1 MTFKIYDG
9 TTWNTQKSL
18 KLYDG
23 TSWSNAVKGWV
34 YNGTSW
40 QIAYPEFPT
49 IVTAP
54 TVSGNTSIGSTL
66 TVTNGTWNSDDAYAP
81 TSYSYQWKSGTTNV
95 GSNQNTY
102 VTVSGDSGST
112 ITCEVTAINQR
123 GSTPV
128 TSSNGI
134 TVALPAP
141 SSLSV
146 YDNTPAPGN
155 FSVNGS
161 GGVGSWSATH
171 TASTN
176 ATYYAGAAGSTGS
189 QPSSGQVWTPG
200 GIWYSSSQ
208 TFQSLQTWG
217 AGTVTIY
224 IFATNANPR
233 ITASWAA
240 VSGAT
245 SYDVSWS
252 GGASGSANT
261 TGTSYDIYPGTT
273 STITVTVTTKS
284 GSISGG
290 SASSSAA
297 GTNPQT
303 VRQTSVTVTAPAVAP
318 STPTGLVNTYSASN
332 GPGWTLTWNSSSG
345 TPTITYYWT
354 LYQSQSNGGSTT
366 ASTSGQ
372 TTGNTTGRI
381 AMSSANGLWGQFYL
395 YAGNSAGFSG
405 VAISSWA

>member
-18 KLYDG
+18 KLYNG

-54 TVSGNTSIGSTL
+54 TVSGDTSIGSTL
-66 TVTNGTWNSDDAYAP
+66 TVTNGTWNSDAAYIES
-81 TSYSYQWKSGTTNV
+81 SYSYQWKRGTTNI

-102 VTVSGDSGST
+102 VTTSEDVGSQ
-112 ITCEVTAINQR
+112 ITCVVSANNQR
-123 GSTPV
+123 GSTPS
-128 TSSNGI
+128 TSSNSI
-134 TVALPAP
+134 TVAPAAP
-141 SSLSV
+141 TNLSV
-146 YDNTPAPGN
+146 TSTTLTPGN

-161 GGVGSWSATH
+161 GGVGSWSATN
-171 TASTN
+171 TASAN

-189 QPSSGQVWTPG
+189 QPSSGQMWTPPSWTTAG
-200 GIWYSSSQ
+200 T

-224 IFATNANPR
+224 VFAINQNRKLTVSW
-233 ITASWAA
+233 TAAP
-240 VSGAT
+240 GAT
-245 SYDVSWS
+245 SYDVSWTGGTTGSVS
-252 GGASGSANT
+252 GITATSYEISANDTNSVTFTVTSKTGST
-261 TGTSYDIYPGTT
+261 TG
-273 STITVTVTTKS
+273 
-284 GSISGG
+284 GSSM
-290 SASSSAA
+290 AA
-297 GTNPQT
+297 GSSTEPQT

-345 TPTITYYWT
+345 TAPITYYWT
-354 LYQSQSNGGSTT
+354 LYQSTSNGGSTT
-366 ASTSGQ
+366 ASTSGS

-395 YAGNSAGFSG
+395 YANNAAGSSG
-405 VAISSWA
+405 VAVSSWA